1 MTPRSEL
8 KYYISGAYA
17 RLLEMRL
24 ATVLRRDRH
33 TAANGFYRI
42 RSLYFDDLDLS
53 AYHDKL
59 GGFRD
64 RVKWRLRYYNDD
76 IRFIRLEEKRKQ
88 GSLSFKSHAS
98 IPFAVAE
105 SLALSRT
112 PETDAPPQLLE
123 AFLLRREAE
132 RMRPTL
138 FVEYER
144 RAFLHPAG
152 NVRITLDSALRAAPF
167 RGDLASPPPAF
178 PVLDGEEVILEVKF
192 DSFLPPF
199 ITQLLEDVPKTPSA
213 ISKYS
218 QCMERIGSIVC

>member
-1 MTPRSEL
+1 LTPRSEL
-8 KYYISGAYA
+8 KYYIPMAYA

-24 ATVLRRDRH
+24 STVLRRDRH

-42 RSLYFDDLDLS
+42 RSLYFDDPDLA

-76 IRFIRLEEKRKQ
+76 VGYIRLEEKRKQ
-88 GSLSFKSHAS
+88 GSLSFKSYTS
-98 IPFAVAE
+98 LPFSVAE
-105 SLALSRT
+105 DLALSRDLKMT
-112 PETDAPPQLLE
+112 APPPLLE
-123 AFLLRREAE
+123 AFLLKREAE

-144 RAFLHPAG
+144 RAFLYPAG
-152 NVRITLDSALRAAPF
+152 NVRVTLDSSLRAAPF